1 MPEILDFFPKNISQ
15 MLIQYINSSNIQN
28 LEEIRIRNRKTN
40 NLKIFRYRNN
50 YFSQN
55 KSEKKYLEL
64 CRLYVTIQYMH
75 IKIKSAKDL

>member
-1 MPEILDFFPKNISQ
+1 MLEILDFFPKNISQ

-50 YFSQN
+50 YFSQSS
-55 KSEKKYLEL
+55 SEKKYLEL